1 MHRVV
6 WEWSD
11 CPRPGATL
19 GSLYRNSNNNN
30 PRSLIA
36 SGDYDVV
43 VMQEDMPE
51 LQPRMIPAG
60 LQPFFEYARLFTD
73 EIRDVG
79 ATRAMSEQLNR
90 FSVLIPNSRPLPAAV
105 VVKRRSGLFLGAT
118 PLFYM
123 AWAFQRLSW
132 IDQRQVT
139 LPSLCVSLRKRG
151 VAAFCLDSRSGLPL
165 SPARWLF
172 LALTRALP
180 HARAV

>member
-43 VMQEDMPE
+43 VMQEDMPQ
-51 LQPRMIPAG
+51 LQPRTIPAG

-79 ATRAMSEQLNR
+79 ATRAMSDCHLAVQLNR
-90 FSVLIPNSRPLPAAV
+90 FSVIIPIHDR
-105 VVKRRSGLFLGAT
+105 
-118 PLFYM
+118 
-123 AWAFQRLSW
+123 FQPRL
-132 IDQRQVT
+132 
-139 LPSLCVSLRKRG
+139 L
-151 VAAFCLDSRSGLPL
+151 
-165 SPARWLF
+165 
-172 LALTRALP
+172 
-180 HARAV
+180 